1 MYRKEKTISLGQ
13 RLFVFDI
20 DCSNDGYVC
29 ISASNNSTSILNHP
43 KKSESD
49 SVLFTSP
56 SGLYIALE
64 EKKPD
69 NLISYMERIIPLK
82 SILQL

>member
-20 DCSNDGYVC
+20 DISNNGYLC

-64 EKKPD
+64 EKKQQT
-69 NLISYMERIIPLK
+69 I
-82 SILQL
+82 